1 MENEK
6 KKLNKSS
13 KDYTN
18 SMAAYNCNSCD
29 QQPCTTPTSPDKSY
43 NEDLGK
49 TLQLPYWR

>member
-18 SMAAYNCNSCD
+18 SMAAYNCNSCG
-29 QQPCTTPTSPDKSY
+29 QETCEGTGGNQSY
-43 NEDLGK
+43 VEDLGR

>member
-18 SMAAYNCNSCD
+18 SMAAYSCHSCYQETCAGTD
-29 QQPCTTPTSPDKSY
+29 TAQAYAEGTG
-43 NEDLGK
+43 N